1 MYIKNIALV
10 NIGAYEGYSTFKFET
25 KPNQNVL
32 FISGENGAGKTTLLS
47 AIKLGLF
54 GAYSLGYKTDNK
66 DYFKK
71 IEQILH
77 HKAQLDDA
85 NCYSITIQFTMTE
98 HYKEHHYEL
107 HREWKRSANTIV
119 EQVSL
124 KENDVCLGEAQFD
137 LFQSK
142 LREMMPP
149 QLLDCCFIDGEE
161 IAHIITHNQLP
172 HYIERLTKTVFHLN
186 LFETLESDLTTY
198 IKQQAQLPKKDTI
211 TQQLLHITQTEQHL
225 RTQLATVKAD
235 LLHTTQT
242 LTQITEAY
250 HNMTATF
257 EKHGGLHK
265 QQREA
270 IIQQITTIDMQRKQ
284 RAEEIKHFVAELLPF
299 FLLGDLVNDTYHQ
312 LQKEQDTLLAKQVE
326 DKLSDEAMLTL
337 LKALNLPPSQQQG
350 ITLKAK
356 LLHQIQPDDAVTIIQ
371 NYAWTEVAKVEHI
384 HTLIQKPLP
393 EHFAALFKQNQV
405 ELTTLQ
411 QLKEQLNTHDKTNE
425 FSELIKQMDSYH
437 TKMLTLQQQMAAQET
452 SYDELQ
458 HELSNVLHNKTKIT
472 AQLHQTHKATG
483 SLAEAQKIIT
493 VSQHYREAQLKKHI
507 QAIQQQATKNITLL
521 FRKAD
526 YITSLTINPET
537 FDITLRDAK
546 QQVLDKEM
554 LSAGEKQML
563 LLAIIWAIFSCSGRQ
578 VPFVFDTL
586 LSRLDQTHK
595 AILLQHFIPY
605 MGKQTILL
613 ATDSEMNEADYALLQ
628 PHIAQHYTLHFM
640 VAEQRTTI
648 TTRQQMNTYNEVL
661 T

>member
-10 NIGAYEGYSTFKFET
+10 NIGAYEGYNTFSFET
-25 KPNQNVL
+25 SPNQNVL
-32 FISGENGAGKTTLLS
+32 LISGENGAGKTTLLH

-54 GAYSLGYKTDNK
+54 GAYSFGYKTDNK

-77 HKAQLDDA
+77 RKAQLDDA
-85 NCYSITIQFTMTE
+85 NCYSITIQFTLTE
-98 HYKEHHYEL
+98 QYKEHHYEL
-107 HREWKRSANTIV
+107 HREWKKSTDTIV

-124 KENDVCLGEAQFD
+124 KENDVYVNEAQFD

-142 LREMMPP
+142 LKEIMPP

-161 IAHIITHNQLP
+161 ITQIITHNQLP
-172 HYIERLTKTVFHLN
+172 HYIERLTKTVFHLD
-186 LFETLESDLTTY
+186 LFETLESDLSAY
-198 IKQQAQLPKKDTI
+198 IKQQDQQPKKDISEQELIQI
-211 TQQLLHITQTEQHL
+211 TQVEQQL
-225 RTQLATVKAD
+225 RTQLTTTKAG

-242 LTQITEAY
+242 LEHITEAY
-250 HNMTATF
+250 HHMTATF

-270 IIQQITTIDMQRKQ
+270 IIQQITTIDMQRKL
-284 RAEEIKHFVAELLPF
+284 RAEEIKNFVAESLPF
-299 FLLGDLVNDTYHQ
+299 FLMTDLVNDTYHQ

-326 DKLSDEAMLTL
+326 DKFSDEAMLTL
-337 LKALNLPPSQQQG
+337 LTALNLPPSQEQG

-356 LLHQIQPDDAVTIIQ
+356 LLQLIQPNDEVTIIQ
-371 NYAWTEVAKVEHI
+371 NYTWTEVAKVEHI

-393 EHFAALFKQNQV
+393 EHYANLFKQNQI
-405 ELTTLQ
+405 ELTRLQ
-411 QLKEQLNTHDKTNE
+411 HLKDQLNTHDQTNE
-425 FSELIKQMDSYH
+425 FSELIEQMDDYN
-437 TKMLTLQQQMAAQET
+437 TQMLTLQQQMATQET
-452 SYDELQ
+452 SLDELQ
-458 HELSNVLHNKTKIT
+458 NTLNDVLHKKTKIT

-493 VSQHYREAQLKKHI
+493 VSQLYREAQVKKHV
-507 QAIQQQATKNITLL
+507 QAIQQQAIQNITLL
-521 FRKAD
+521 FRKTD

-537 FDITLRDAK
+537 FDITLQDAK

-595 AILLQHFIPY
+595 TILLQNFIPY
-605 MGKQTILL
+605 MGTQTILL
-613 ATDSEMNEADYALLQ
+613 TTDSEMNESYYALLQ
-628 PHIAQHYTLHFM
+628 PHIAQHYTLHFT

-648 TTRQQMNTYNEVL
+648 TTKQQIDTNNEVL